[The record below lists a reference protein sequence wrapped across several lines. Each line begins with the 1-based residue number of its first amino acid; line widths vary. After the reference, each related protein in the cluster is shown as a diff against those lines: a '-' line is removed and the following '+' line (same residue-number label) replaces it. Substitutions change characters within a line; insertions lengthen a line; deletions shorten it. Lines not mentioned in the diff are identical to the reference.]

1 MSKPSLLSIAGCYS
15 FYIDNQDVLLQDIC
29 KYALDNR
36 IGCLIISE
44 YDDLPFSNVSACV
57 ILYGT
62 HLRKAFEVYHQFHGS
77 NIRNIEEV
85 FVQSILGSIG
95 DYSGK
100 AGRSYILNV
109 KTILKKG
116 E

>member
-15 FYIDNQDVLLQDIC
+15 FYIDNEDVFLQDIC
-29 KYALDNR
+29 GYCLDNR

-44 YDDLPFSNVSACV
+44 DEELPFSTKSACV

-85 FVQSILGSIG
+85 FVQSILCSIG

-100 AGRSYILNV
+100 AGRSYILSV
-109 KTILKKG
+109 KQILKKG